1 MLTRESVENF
11 CFDVLGDFINTKEV
25 DIIIQEVRGEFRVLV
40 IRTHR
45 IPMDIIRDEWN
56 RNAKGT
62 EFEKVSLFM

>member
-11 CFDVLGDFINTKEV
+11 CFDVLGDFINTKE
-25 DIIIQEVRGEFRVLV
+25 DIMIQEVRGEFRVLV
-40 IRTHR
+40 IRTR
-45 IPMDIIRDEWN
+45 GIPMDIIRDEWN

>member
-1 MLTRESVENF
+1 MLTSENVENF
-11 CFDVLGDFINTKEV
+11 CFDVVGDFINPKE
-25 DIIIQEVRGEFRVLV
+25 DIMIQEVRGEFRVLV
-40 IRTHR
+40 IRTHG